1 MVVFCVFGAYG
12 VPSARYEG
20 TSTNNHLHLGLE
32 WQSMKGLYGYY
43 NNARFRDA
51 LLAGTFFQQ
60 DPLAEK
66 YYPYTPYHYGAGNP
80 VKFTDETGKFI
91 ETVWDA
97 ISLTTGVV
105 SLYNNI
111 VSGNYGDAVADGV
124 GVIVDAAAVLIPG
137 VPGGA
142 GAAIKAARTAENVT
156 DATSAAKQ
164 ITQTVDKTKSPIYS
178 NNGAIKITISPENK
192 IDRSL
197 LNPPIKKGTSPTFKS
212 DGESVEIHH
221 IGQNNNGPFKE
232 MHPSEHRGKGVYKTN
247 HPNKGPTN
255 INRNEFKKAK
265 KEYWKNEYP
274 EVK

>member
-1 MVVFCVFGAYG
+1 MI
-12 VPSARYEG
+12 SLKRYIA
-20 TSTNNHLHLGLE
+20 LHLGLE
-32 WQSMKGLYGYY
+32 WQSMKGLSGYY

-51 LLAGTFFQQ
+51 LLAGMFYQQ

-142 GAAIKAARTAENVT
+142 GAAIKASRATENVI
-156 DATSAAKQ
+156 DAKNAMHM
-164 ITQTVDKTKSPIYS
+164 
-178 NNGAIKITISPENK
+178 
-192 IDRSL
+192 
-197 LNPPIKKGTSPTFKS
+197 
-212 DGESVEIHH
+212 HH
-221 IGQNNNGPFKE
+221 IIP
-232 MHPSEHRGKGVYKTN
+232 
-247 HPNKGPTN
+247 
-255 INRNEFKKAK
+255 KKI
-265 KEYWKNEYP
+265 
-274 EVK
+274 